1 MPVKCLARCLDHRK
15 DSLHKWSMLSDLI
28 MSFLYLQTFTWFPT
42 VYRMKFKFLSTAFK
56 TLNDQNSMDPE
67 LFQLCPCPMALLP
80 LGMHFSILPVATC
93 PLRPGAYTMSM
104 KHFLI
109 HLVVIN
115 HLFSWAP
122 IRFNLYFHL
131 TRFCPMFVL
140 VNSVIRLLSTREW
153 TWSPKK
159 GLNCWIQGML
169 ATSDSNYVGEADPA
183 YKTELQERLLELN
196 LMEKACEGSRP
207 REAYPSQGSQAGLPG
222 TRETWYQWSREDVC
236 SSERTWT
243 LSEWRLIED

>member
-1 MPVKCLARCLDHRK
+1 MKCLARCLDHRK

-140 VNSVIRLLSTREW
+140 VNSVIRLLSTRE
-153 TWSPKK
+153 
-159 GLNCWIQGML
+159 
-169 ATSDSNYVGEADPA
+169 
-183 YKTELQERLLELN
+183 
-196 LMEKACEGSRP
+196 
-207 REAYPSQGSQAGLPG
+207 
-222 TRETWYQWSREDVC
+222 
-236 SSERTWT
+236 
-243 LSEWRLIED
+243 